1 MSQRTEAMWKLLI
14 VEDDLDVAELIAQAF
29 PSKEFEF
36 KFAVSAKAAN
46 KAVGEFNP
54 DVIILDILIN
64 DGSGHDVLKYVKANN
79 SKAIVFTISGSEAVI
94 GAELYDLKAHG
105 FFRKP
110 FESAELIAAV
120 RRFLPEKSAETLDGP
135 SLTQRETEVL
145 KLLYD
150 GLSSGEIAA
159 NLSISSRTVEQHRNN
174 LRKKLGAKNTAEL
187 IRKALPY
194 VS

>member
-1 MSQRTEAMWKLLI
+1 MWNILI
-14 VEDDLDVAELIAQAF
+14 IEDDLDVAELIAQSF
-29 PSKEFEF
+29 PAQEFEF
-36 KFAVSAKAAN
+36 KFAVSVKAA
-46 KAVGEFNP
+46 KKVIEDLNP
-54 DVIILDILIN
+54 DVIILDILIH
-64 DGSGHDVLKYVKANN
+64 DGSGHDVLKYLQT
-79 SKAIVFTISGSEAVI
+79 SKCNAIVFTISGSEAVV

-110 FESAELIAAV
+110 FEANELIAAV
-120 RRFLPEKSAETLDGP
+120 RRFLPDKIAGSHPSP

-145 KLLYD
+145 KLLYE
-150 GLSSGEIAA
+150 GLSSGEIASK
-159 NLSISSRTVEQHRNN
+159 LCISSRTVEQHRNN